1 MYLITERIRGA
12 GNGVRLILN
21 MRGISVL
28 SFPGQNGDG
37 ASGEVAG
44 GNYHKVV
51 PKRLTEFGS

>member
-1 MYLITERIRGA
+1 MYLITERIRDA

-21 MRGISVL
+21 TRGISVL

-37 ASGEVAG
+37 EVVTVTG

-51 PKRLTEFGS
+51 PKRLAEVRS